1 MGDRHVGAYLGTMCK
16 YAELKLY
23 TAVFNVLQSQKG
35 VRLVSTCIYTL
46 SKTSGMF
53 VFV

>member
-23 TAVFNVLQSQKG
+23 TAVFNVLQKV

-46 SKTSGMF
+46 SKMF
-53 VFV
+53 VFVSIS